1 MYLCLVDVVKLIY
14 RKINDLFFISY
25 YMNINKTISK
35 LYNNATLMERYGGE
49 VYITILILFIFGV
62 AFTYINV
69 LNHVSSIKKNW
80 GHERCNP
87 FIIPLAGWINNPN
100 KKTESDF
107 QYTVDNFEFCLGSVV
122 QSVFQ
127 FIADAF
133 KFILQGIASLFQD
146 ILNILSGI
154 INFIMS
160 IISAILG
167 LLQNAWGLALQG
179 SVGLQETLNKSR
191 DTFGRLVG
199 FVVVVLYTKMLLF
212 RMSIAWMITTP
223 IFMLFSLVVQLLVE
237 LLLKCIKNQ
246 AITIYMWGK
255 FAYCVMTT
263 NTENA
268 MEDNSEAMAAS
279 GTAETADAAADNIS
293 GETSEGLGASLA
305 ADPFTAAA
313 APAAFAAG
321 VMMFIQAVGAA
332 VAAMISFASGVV
344 SAISAA
350 ISGAYVAMS
359 CSMSIMSAVM
369 TVFRLVFM
377 AIQIAAAIVLIYL
390 MFLCVQFGKVTL
402 GQMNIPGQGIPGLS
416 F

>member
-14 RKINDLFFISY
+14 RKIYDLFFISY

-35 LYNNATLMERYGGE
+35 LYNNATLMEKYGGE
-49 VYITILILFIFGV
+49 VWITILIIFIFGV
-62 AFTYINV
+62 AFTYVNV
-69 LNHVSSIKKNW
+69 LNHVHSIKKNW

-122 QSVFQ
+122 QTVFQ
-127 FIADAF
+127 FIADSF
-133 KFILQGIASLFQD
+133 KFILQGLASLFQD

-167 LLQNAWGLALQG
+167 LLENAWGLALQG

-255 FAYCVMTT
+255 FSYCVLTT
-263 NTENA
+263 NAENA
-268 MEDNSEAMAAS
+268 MEDEAEID
-279 GTAETADAAADNIS
+279 G
-293 GETSEGLGASLA
+293 
-305 ADPFTAAA
+305 
-313 APAAFAAG
+313 
-321 VMMFIQAVGAA
+321 AVGATEVGIETGDDIA
-332 VAAMISFASGVV
+332 GGACIGEGVSDIASILLAAGAPPAFACGVESFIMGVAHAIAAMIAFAGAIMGDV
-344 SAISAA
+344 SAALSSAF
-350 ISGAYVAMS
+350 IAMS

-369 TVFRLVFM
+369 SVFRIVFM
-377 AIQIAAAIVLIYL
+377 SIQIAAVIVLLYL
-390 MFLCVQFGKVTL
+390 MFLCTQFVKVTL

>member
-1 MYLCLVDVVKLIY
+1 
-14 RKINDLFFISY
+14 
-25 YMNINKTISK
+25 MNINKTISK
-35 LYNNATLMERYGGE
+35 LYNNATLMEKYGGE
-49 VYITILILFIFGV
+49 VWITILIIFIFGV
-62 AFTYINV
+62 AFTYVNV
-69 LNHVSSIKKNW
+69 LNHVHSIKKNW

-246 AITIYMWGK
+246 AITMYMWVK
-255 FAYCVMTT
+255 FSYCVLTT
-263 NTENA
+263 DAENA
-268 MEDNSEAMAAS
+268 FEDAAEEE
-279 GTAETADAAADNIS
+279 GAEGAAEVIEEVGDDVEGGACVGEGVADLASLILAAGAPPAFACGVAAFILGVADAI
-293 GETSEGLGASLA
+293 
-305 ADPFTAAA
+305 
-313 APAAFAAG
+313 
-321 VMMFIQAVGAA
+321 
-332 VAAMISFASGVV
+332 AAMISFAGAIMSTV
-344 SAISAA
+344 SAALSA
-350 ISGAYVAMS
+350 AYVAVS

-369 TVFRLVFM
+369 SVFRIVFM
-377 AIQIAAAIVLIYL
+377 SIQIAAAIVLLYL
-390 MFLCVQFGKVTL
+390 MFLCTQFVKVTL

>member
-1 MYLCLVDVVKLIY
+1 
-14 RKINDLFFISY
+14 
-25 YMNINKTISK
+25 
-35 LYNNATLMERYGGE
+35 MEKYGGQ
-49 VYITILILFIFGV
+49 VCITILIIFIFGV
-62 AFTYINV
+62 AFTYVNV

-122 QSVFQ
+122 QNVFQ
-127 FIADAF
+127 FIADSF
-133 KFILQGIASLFQD
+133 KFILQSKASLFQN

-160 IISAILG
+160 IITAIFG

-246 AITIYMWGK
+246 AITMYMWGK
-255 FAYCVMTT
+255 FAYCVLTT
-263 NTENA
+263 DAENA
-268 MEDNSEAMAAS
+268 MEIEAEIDGVEGATQVS
-279 GTAETADAAADNIS
+279 IETADDITGGACVGEGVADLASLLFAGLAPPAFACGVASFILAVADAIAAMVAFAGAIMSTVAAA
-293 GETSEGLGASLA
+293 L
-305 ADPFTAAA
+305 
-313 APAAFAAG
+313 
-321 VMMFIQAVGAA
+321 
-332 VAAMISFASGVV
+332 
-344 SAISAA
+344 SA
-350 ISGAYVAMS
+350 AYVAMS

-369 TVFRLVFM
+369 SVFRIVYM
-377 AIQIAAAIVLIYL
+377 SVQIAAAIVLLYL
-390 MFLCVQFGKVTL
+390 MFLCTQFVKVTL

>member
-1 MYLCLVDVVKLIY
+1 
-14 RKINDLFFISY
+14 
-25 YMNINKTISK
+25 MNINKTISK
-35 LYNNATLMERYGGE
+35 LYNNATLMEKYGGE
-49 VYITILILFIFGV
+49 VWITILIIFIFGV
-62 AFTYINV
+62 AFTYVNV
-69 LNHVSSIKKNW
+69 LNHVHSIKKNW

-127 FIADAF
+127 FIADSF
-133 KFILQGIASLFQD
+133 KFILQGLANLFQD

-255 FAYCVMTT
+255 FSYCVLTT
-263 NTENA
+263 VAENV
-268 MEDNSEAMAAS
+268 MEDEAEID
-279 GTAETADAAADNIS
+279 GAEGAIEV
-293 GETSEGLGASLA
+293 GIETGDDIAGGASVGQGLA
-305 ADPFTAAA
+305 YLASLFLAPA
-313 APAAFAAG
+313 APAAFAAAVASFIMG
-321 VMMFIQAVGAA
+321 VADAI
-332 VAAMISFASGVV
+332 AAMIAFAGAIMSAV
-344 SAISAA
+344 SAALSA
-350 ISGAYVAMS
+350 AYVAMS

-369 TVFRLVFM
+369 SVFRIVFM
-377 AIQIAAAIVLIYL
+377 SIQIAAVIVLLYL
-390 MFLCVQFGKVTL
+390 MFLCTQFVKVTL

>member
-35 LYNNATLMERYGGE
+35 LYNNATLMEKYGGE
-49 VYITILILFIFGV
+49 VWITILIIFIFGV
-62 AFTYINV
+62 AFTYVNV
-69 LNHVSSIKKNW
+69 LNHVHSIKKNW

-127 FIADAF
+127 FIADSF

-255 FAYCVMTT
+255 FAYCVLTT
-263 NTENA
+263 DAENA
-268 MEDNSEAMAAS
+268 MEDAAEVE
-279 GTAETADAAADNIS
+279 GAEGAGEVLEEVGDDVEGGACVGEGVAD
-293 GETSEGLGASLA
+293 LASLILA
-305 ADPFTAAA
+305 AG
-313 APAAFAAG
+313 APPAFACGVAAFILG
-321 VMMFIQAVGAA
+321 VGDAI
-332 VAAMISFASGVV
+332 AAMISFAAAIMSTV
-344 SAISAA
+344 SAALSA
-350 ISGAYVAMS
+350 AYVAMS

-369 TVFRLVFM
+369 SVFRIVFM
-377 AIQIAAAIVLIYL
+377 SIQIAAAIVLLYL
-390 MFLCVQFGKVTL
+390 MFLCTQFVKVTL